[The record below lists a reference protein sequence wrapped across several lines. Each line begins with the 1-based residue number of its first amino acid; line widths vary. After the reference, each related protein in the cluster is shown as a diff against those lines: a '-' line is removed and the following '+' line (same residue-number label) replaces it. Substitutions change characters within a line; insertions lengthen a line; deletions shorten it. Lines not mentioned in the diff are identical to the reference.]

1 MWRRNF
7 LITLTI
13 FIGLCLGTVVINIL
27 IDPYDVWNDE
37 RRLGFNLCAYR
48 DEDLERLTKPIR
60 INQFKPETI
69 FIGNSK
75 TDFGLN
81 PDYVDS
87 KIYNLSLRNGQ
98 PHEILKFIEHAYLN
112 GTRKIFLALD
122 FEMFADSREIM
133 PGFDSEQLETTHM
146 TRKNLFL
153 TTLSFDAIRDSVI
166 TFRKNSDELPNF
178 RTIKL
183 NGEYDD
189 RFLQIIF
196 DNEHEF
202 LATTRQLIVEAY
214 KLENS
219 DTMLKKFQ
227 DFEQILEF
235 CHENQIQLVIF
246 IPPVHSTHIEGYSLH
261 RDMYEAWL
269 KKLVETSDIP
279 IIDFVAIN
287 PITTDEKFFWNS
299 SHMKNSVGN
308 MILDQ
313 LIFQQP
319 SELTFETL
327 SAENIDSHLK
337 NLWTDVENS
346 RDDRLKYL
354 GRFSPEIPAQIE
366 NQIES
371 ELFKIDWITLEKDI
385 LSVRGK
391 IELPRDE
398 ILHAYIVIEN
408 FYSQLINLD
417 SKTDSSYNFFTESIL
432 PIGIDA
438 RRAKIVVVTRSSGVL
453 MSEFFNVEAKN

>member
-1 MWRRNF
+1 MWKRNF
-7 LITLTI
+7 LITLAI
-13 FIGLCLGTVVINIL
+13 FIGFCLGTVTINIL

-60 INQFKPETI
+60 INQFKPQTI

-75 TDFGLN
+75 TNFGLD
-81 PDYVDS
+81 PDYIDE

-112 GTRKIFLALD
+112 GTRKIFLAVD
-122 FEMFADSREIM
+122 FEMFADPREIM
-133 PGFDSEQLETTHM
+133 PGFDSDQLKSTYM

-153 TTLSFDAIRDSVI
+153 TTLSFDAIRDSVT

-219 DTMLKKFQ
+219 DTMLKKFK
-227 DFEQILEF
+227 DFEQILKF
-235 CHENQIQLVIF
+235 CRENKIQLVIF
-246 IPPVHSTHIEGYSLH
+246 IPPVHSMHIEGYSLH

-269 KKLVETSDIP
+269 KKLVETSNIP

-287 PITTDEKFFWNS
+287 SITTDEKFFWNS

-313 LIFQQP
+313 LIFQKP

-327 SAENIDSHLK
+327 STENIDSHLK
-337 NLWTDVENS
+337 NLWTDVEKS
-346 RDDRLKYL
+346 HDDRLKYL
-354 GRFSPEIPAQIE
+354 GRFSPEIPTQIQ
-366 NQIES
+366 NPIES
-371 ELFKIDWITLEKDI
+371 DLFKIEWITLKKNI

-398 ILHAYIVIEN
+398 ILHAYIMIEN

-417 SKTDSSYNFFTESIL
+417 SKTDSSYNFFTESIFQNK
-432 PIGIDA
+432 IGDN
-438 RRAKIVVVTRSSGVL
+438 RAKIIVVTKSNGILISKN
-453 MSEFFNVEAKN
+453 FNVEAKN